1 MTLSVAAA
9 SPTVAPAAPSAV
21 VSTAVRDREWWAEEA
36 ARAGTN
42 WSGVIAAALEMMVTA
57 AIIEQAQP
65 ETITGARP
73 R

>member
-1 MTLSVAAA
+1 MTPSVAAA
-9 SPTVAPAAPSAV
+9 SPTVAPAASFAA
-21 VSTAVRDREWWAEEA
+21 VSTAVHDREWWTEEA
-36 ARAGTN
+36 VRAGTDR
-42 WSGVIAAALEMMVTA
+42 SGLVAAALEMMVTA

>member
-1 MTLSVAAA
+1 MTPSVAAA
-9 SPTVAPAAPSAV
+9 SPIAPAAPLAAV
-21 VSTAVRDREWWAEEA
+21 TTGVHDREWWAEEA